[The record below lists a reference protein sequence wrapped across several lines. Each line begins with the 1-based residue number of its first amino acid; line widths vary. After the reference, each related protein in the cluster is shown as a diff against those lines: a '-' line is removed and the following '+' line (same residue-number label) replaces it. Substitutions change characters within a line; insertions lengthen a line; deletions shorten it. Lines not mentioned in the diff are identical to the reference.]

1 MTGSSAP
8 PEIPAAPAKL
18 RKFPCA
24 ACGADVVWNPGAAA
38 LTCPYCGAKK
48 DVPKA
53 PGEVTERPIEE
64 ALKGATDLGWGMARK
79 AVSCRGC
86 GATTTFD
93 AGVAASRCA
102 FCGAPAVVE
111 APPSTTM
118 VRPGSVLPFRVDR
131 NAATGTFR
139 QWLSSLWFRPDDLS
153 EKSAL
158 SELKGVYVPFWTFD
172 AATHSAW
179 TADAGFDYQVEVEV
193 EENGQVHTRYE
204 TRTRWEPAEGV
215 LEHFF
220 DDVPVP
226 ASKGLPP
233 DLARAIEPFPTGEL
247 VAYEPSYLSGFLA
260 EEYAVGPKEALAS
273 AEQRM
278 TQELY
283 AACGNEVPGDRFR
296 NLEVRTAWSGLAYKN
311 GLFPVW
317 IAAYQ
322 YAGKPYRFLVNGV
335 TGKTDGHAPLSWV
348 KIGLAV
354 TAAVLLFIILAAIA
368 G

>member
-1 MTGSSAP
+1 MNATSTVAD
-8 PEIPAAPAKL
+8 AAPAKL

-24 ACGADVVWNPGAAA
+24 SCGADVVWSPGAAA
-38 LTCPYCGAKK
+38 LTCPYCGARK
-48 DVPKA
+48 DVPKSA
-53 PGEVTERPIEE
+53 GEVRERPIEE
-64 ALKGATDLGWGMARK
+64 ALKGASDVGWGMARK

-93 AGVAASRCA
+93 AGIAASRCA

-111 APPSTTM
+111 APASTTM
-118 VRPGSVLPFRVDR
+118 VRPEGVLPFRVDR
-131 NAATGTFR
+131 NGATGKFR

-153 EKSAL
+153 QNSAL

-179 TADAGFDYQVEVEV
+179 TADAGYDYQVAVEV
-193 EENGQVHTRYE
+193 EENGQVRTRYE

-220 DDVPVP
+220 DDLPVA
-226 ASKGLPP
+226 ASRGLPP
-233 DLARAIEPFPTGEL
+233 DLAQAIEPFPTADL
-247 VAYEPSYLSGFLA
+247 VPYEPSYLSGFLA
-260 EEYAVGPKEALAS
+260 EEYAVGPKEALDS
-273 AEQRM
+273 GRQRM

-283 AACGNEVPGDRFR
+283 ALCGREVPGDRWR
-296 NLEVRTAWSGLAYKN
+296 NLAVRTAWSGVAYKN

-322 YAGKPYRFLVNGV
+322 YGGKPYRFLVNGV
-335 TGKTDGHAPLSWV
+335 TGKTDGQAPWSWV

-354 TAAVLLFIILAAIA
+354 AAALLLFLIVVSFAH
-368 G
+368 

>member
-1 MTGSSAP
+1 VNGTSTVADAP
-8 PEIPAAPAKL
+8 PAKL

-24 ACGADVVWNPGAAA
+24 ACGADVVWSPGASA

-48 DVPKA
+48 EVPKS
-53 PGEVTERPIEE
+53 PGEVRERPIEE
-64 ALKGATDLGWGMARK
+64 ALKGASDVGWGMSRK
-79 AVSCRGC
+79 AVSCTGC

-93 AGVAASRCA
+93 AGLAASRCA

-111 APPSTTM
+111 APPSATM
-118 VRPGSVLPFRVDR
+118 VRPAGVLPFRVDR
-131 NAATGTFR
+131 DAATGRFR

-153 EKSAL
+153 QKSAL

-179 TADAGFDYQVEVEV
+179 TADAGYDYQVAVEV
-193 EENGQVHTRYE
+193 EENGQVRTRYE

-220 DDVPVP
+220 DDLPVA
-226 ASKGLPP
+226 ASRGLPP
-233 DLARAIEPFPTGEL
+233 DLAQAIEPFPTHEML
-247 VAYEPSYLSGFLA
+247 PYEPAYLSGFLA

-273 AEQRM
+273 GQRRMAE
-278 TQELY
+278 ELE
-283 AACGNEVPGDRFR
+283 ALCGREVPGDRWR
-296 NLEVRTAWSGLAYKN
+296 NLAVRTAWSGVACKN

-322 YAGKPYRFLVNGV
+322 YGAKPYRFLVNGV
-335 TGKTDGHAPLSWV
+335 TGKTDGKAPWSSV

-354 TAAVLLFIILAAIA
+354 AAALLLLAIFLSFAH
-368 G
+368 

>member
-1 MTGSSAP
+1 VTDSSSAA
-8 PEIPAAPAKL
+8 PAAPAKL

-24 ACGADVVWNPGAAA
+24 SCGADVVWSPGSAA

-48 DVPKA
+48 EMPKA
-53 PGEVTERPIEE
+53 PAEVTERPIEE
-64 ALKGATDLGWGMARK
+64 ALRGAVDVGWGMARK

-111 APPSTTM
+111 APPSSSM
-118 VRPGSVLPFRVDR
+118 VRPKGVLPFRMDR
-131 NAATGTFR
+131 NAATGRFR

-153 EKSAL
+153 KNSAL

-179 TADAGFDYQVEVEV
+179 TAEAGFDYQVQVQV

-204 TRTRWEPAEGV
+204 TRTRWEPSSGV
-215 LEHFF
+215 FEHFF
-220 DDVPVP
+220 DDVPVA
-226 ASKGLPP
+226 ASRGLPP
-233 DLARAIEPFPTGEL
+233 DLARAIEPFPTHEL
-247 VAYEPSYLSGFLA
+247 VPYEPSYLSGFLA

-273 AEQRM
+273 AQQRM
-278 TQELY
+278 TEELD
-283 AACGNEVPGDRFR
+283 AACGREVPGDRFR
-296 NLEVRTAWSGLAYKN
+296 NLEVRTAWSALAYKN
-311 GLFPVW
+311 GLFPIW

-322 YAGKPYRFLVNGV
+322 YGGKPYRFLVNGV
-335 TGKTDGHAPLSWV
+335 TGKTDGRAPWSWA
-348 KIGLAV
+348 KIALAV
-354 TAAVLLFIILAAIA
+354 AAAVLLFIILASIA

>member
-1 MTGSSAP
+1 VLPAT
-8 PEIPAAPAKL
+8 PAAPAKL
-18 RKFPCA
+18 RKFPCV
-24 ACGADVVWNPGAAA
+24 ACGADVVWNPGAAS
-38 LTCPYCGAKK
+38 LTCPYCGAKR

-64 ALKGATDLGWGMARK
+64 ALKGASDLGWGLSRK

-111 APPSTTM
+111 APQSETM
-118 VRPGSVLPFRVDR
+118 VRPAGVLPFRVARD
-131 NAATGTFR
+131 AATGTFR

-179 TADAGFDYQVEVEV
+179 TADAGFDYQVEVQV

-233 DLARAIEPFPTGEL
+233 DLARAVEPFPTHEL
-247 VAYEPSYLSGFLA
+247 VPYEPSYLSGFLA
-260 EEYAVGPKEALAS
+260 EEYAVGAKEALSS

-283 AACGNEVPGDRFR
+283 ALCGSEVPGDRFR
-296 NLEVRTAWSGLAYKN
+296 NLEVRTAWSGLAYKS
-311 GLFPVW
+311 GLLPVW

-322 YAGKPYRFLVNGV
+322 YADKPYRFLVNGV
-335 TGKTDGHAPLSWV
+335 TGKTDGHAPWSWV
-348 KIGLAV
+348 KIGLA
-354 TAAVLLFIILAAIA
+354 AAAAILLFVILASIA
-368 G
+368 R

>member
-1 MTGSSAP
+1 MSAVP
-8 PEIPAAPAKL
+8 TVADAAPAKL
-18 RKFPCA
+18 RKFPCE
-24 ACGADVVWNPGAAA
+24 ACGADVVWSPGAAA
-38 LTCPYCGAKK
+38 LACPYCGAKK
-48 DVPKA
+48 DVPRA
-53 PGEVTERPIEE
+53 PGQVTERPIEE
-64 ALKGATDLGWGMARK
+64 ALKGATDLGWGLARK

-93 AGVAASRCA
+93 AGLAASRCA
-102 FCGAPAVVE
+102 FCGAPSVVE

-118 VRPGSVLPFRVDR
+118 VRPAGVLPFRIDR
-131 NAATGTFR
+131 DGATSKFR

-153 EKSAL
+153 QKSSL

-179 TADAGFDYQVEVEV
+179 TADAGTDYQVEVQV

-220 DDVPVP
+220 DDLPVA
-226 ASKGLPP
+226 ASRGLPP
-233 DLARAIEPFPTGEL
+233 DLARAIEPFPTADLL
-247 VAYEPSYLSGFLA
+247 VYEPSYLSGFLA
-260 EEYAVGPKEALAS
+260 EEYAVGPKEALES
-273 AEQRM
+273 ARRRM
-278 TQELY
+278 TEELT
-283 AACGNEVPGDRFR
+283 AACGREVPGDRFR
-296 NLEVRTAWSGLAYKN
+296 NLSVRTAWSGVACKN

-317 IAAYQ
+317 IAAYR
-322 YAGKPYRFLVNGV
+322 YAEKPYRFLVNGV

-354 TAAVLLFIILAAIA
+354 AAAVLLFILLASLA
-368 G
+368 

>member
-1 MTGSSAP
+1 MTGSQPVASA
-8 PEIPAAPAKL
+8 ATAKL

-24 ACGADVVWNPGAAA
+24 SCGADVVWSPGAAA

-48 DVPKA
+48 DVPKS
-53 PGEVTERPIEE
+53 PNEVTERPIEE
-64 ALKGATDLGWGMARK
+64 ALKGASDLGWGMARK
-79 AVSCRGC
+79 AVTCRGC
-86 GATTTFD
+86 GATTTFGE
-93 AGVAASRCA
+93 GVAASRCA
-102 FCGAPAVVE
+102 FCGAPSVVE
-111 APPSTTM
+111 APPSGTM
-118 VRPGSVLPFRVDR
+118 VRPAGVLPFKVDR
-131 NAATGTFR
+131 NGATGKFR

-153 EKSAL
+153 QKSAV

-179 TADAGFDYQVEVEV
+179 TADAGYDYQVEVQV

-204 TRTRWEPAEGV
+204 TRTRWEPASGV

-220 DDVPVP
+220 DDVPVA
-226 ASKGLPP
+226 ASRGLPP
-233 DLARAIEPFPTGEL
+233 DLARGIEPFPTQDFL
-247 VAYEPSYLSGFLA
+247 AYEPSYLSGFLA

-273 AEQRM
+273 GQQRM

-283 AACGNEVPGDRFR
+283 ALCGREVPGDRFR
-296 NLEVRTAWSGLAYKN
+296 NLQVRTAWSGLACKN

-322 YAGKPYRFLVNGV
+322 YGGKPYRFLVNGV
-335 TGKTDGHAPLSWV
+335 TGKTDGHAPWSWV

-354 TAAVLLFIILAAIA
+354 LAAVLLFIIIA
-368 G
+368 SLS

>member
-1 MTGSSAP
+1 MSSSSAP
-8 PEIPAAPAKL
+8 PVIPGAPAKL

-24 ACGADVVWNPGAAA
+24 ACGADVVWNPGAAS
-38 LTCPYCGAKK
+38 LKCPYCGATKE
-48 DVPKA
+48 VPRA
-53 PGEVTERPIEE
+53 TGEVVERPIED
-64 ALKGATDLGWGMARK
+64 ALTGASDLGWGMARK

-93 AGVAASRCA
+93 AGIAASRCA

-111 APPSTTM
+111 APPSATM
-118 VRPGSVLPFRVDR
+118 VRPGGVLPFRLDR
-131 NAATGTFR
+131 NAATSKFR

-179 TADAGFDYQVEVEV
+179 TADAGFDYQVEVQV
-193 EENGQVHTRYE
+193 QENGQVFTRYE

-220 DDVPVP
+220 DDIPVA

-233 DLARAIEPFPTGEL
+233 DLARAVEPFPTPDL
-247 VAYEPSYLSGFLA
+247 VPYEPSYLSGFLA
-260 EEYAVGPKEALAS
+260 EEYAVGAKEALSS
-273 AEQRM
+273 ARERM

-283 AACGNEVPGDRFR
+283 AACGDEVPGDRFQ
-296 NLEVRTAWSGLAYKN
+296 NLSVRTAWSGLTCKS
-311 GLFPVW
+311 GLLPIW
-317 IAAYQ
+317 IAAYR
-322 YAGKPYRFLVNGV
+322 YADKPYRFLVNGV

-348 KIGLAV
+348 KIALAV
-354 TAAVLLFIILAAIA
+354 AAAVLLLIIVAGIA
-368 G
+368 S

>member
-1 MTGSSAP
+1 MELGAA
-8 PEIPAAPAKL
+8 PAAPAKL

-24 ACGADVVWNPGAAA
+24 ACGADVVWSPGAAA

-48 DVPKA
+48 DLPKT
-53 PGEVTERPIEE
+53 PGEVIERPIED
-64 ALKGATDLGWGMARK
+64 ALTGASDLGWGLARK
-79 AVSCRGC
+79 AVTCRGC

-93 AGVAASRCA
+93 AGIAASRCA
-102 FCGAPAVVE
+102 FCGAPSVVE
-111 APPSTTM
+111 APASEAM
-118 VRPGSVLPFRVDR
+118 VRPEGLLPFRVDR
-131 NAATGTFR
+131 DGAAGKFR
-139 QWLSSLWFRPDDLS
+139 QWLTGLWFRPDDLS
-153 EKSAL
+153 QKSAL

-179 TADAGFDYQVEVEV
+179 TADAGFDYQVEVQV
-193 EENGQVHTRYE
+193 EENGQVRTRHE

-220 DDVPVP
+220 DDVPVA
-226 ASKGLPP
+226 ASRGLPP
-233 DLARAIEPFPTGEL
+233 DLARAVEPFPTGGL
-247 VAYEPSYLSGFLA
+247 IPYEPSYLSGFLA

-273 AEQRM
+273 AQQRM

-296 NLEVRTAWSGLAYKN
+296 NLQVRTAWSGLAYKN
-311 GLFPVW
+311 GLLPVW

-335 TGKTDGHAPLSWV
+335 TGKTAGRAPWSWI

-354 TAAVLLFIILAAIA
+354 VAAVLLLVIFASITR
-368 G
+368 

>member
-1 MTGSSAP
+1 MNAP
-8 PEIPAAPAKL
+8 TVAPAAPAKL

-24 ACGADVVWNPGAAA
+24 ACGADVVWSPGAAA
-38 LTCPYCGAKK
+38 LTCPYCGAKR
-48 DVPKA
+48 DVPKTA
-53 PGEVTERPIEE
+53 GQVTERPIEE

-102 FCGAPAVVE
+102 FCGAPSVVE
-111 APPSTTM
+111 APASTTM
-118 VRPGSVLPFRVDR
+118 VRPAGVLPFKVDR
-131 NAATGTFR
+131 NAATGRFR
-139 QWLSSLWFRPDDLS
+139 QWLSSLWFRPDDLQQ
-153 EKSAL
+153 KSAL

-179 TADAGFDYQVEVEV
+179 TADAGYDYQVEVQV

-220 DDVPVP
+220 DDLPVA
-226 ASKGLPP
+226 ASRGLPP
-233 DLARAIEPFPTGEL
+233 DLARAIEPFPTTDL
-247 VAYEPSYLSGFLA
+247 LAYEPSYLSGFLA

-273 AEQRM
+273 GQQRM

-283 AACGNEVPGDRFR
+283 ALCGREVPGDRFR
-296 NLEVRTAWSGLAYKN
+296 DLQVRTAWSGLAFKS

-322 YAGKPYRFLVNGV
+322 YGGKPFRFLVNGV
-335 TGKTDGHAPLSWV
+335 TGKTDGHAPWSWV
-348 KIGLAV
+348 KIGLA
-354 TAAVLLFIILAAIA
+354 AAAAILLFIILASLS
-368 G
+368 

>member
-1 MTGSSAP
+1 MSAANVP
-8 PEIPAAPAKL
+8 PVIPGASAKL

-24 ACGADVVWNPGAAA
+24 TCGADVVWNPGAAS
-38 LTCPYCGAKK
+38 LKCPYCGATK
-48 DVPKA
+48 DVPRASGDVK
-53 PGEVTERPIEE
+53 ERPIED
-64 ALKGATDLGWGMARK
+64 ALKGASDLGWGMSRK
-79 AVSCRGC
+79 AVSCGGC

-102 FCGAPAVVE
+102 FCGAPSVVE
-111 APPSTTM
+111 APPSETM
-118 VRPGSVLPFRVDR
+118 VRPEGLLPFRVDR
-131 NAATGTFR
+131 NTATTRFR
-139 QWLSSLWFRPDDLS
+139 GWLTSLWFRPNDLTQ
-153 EKSAL
+153 KSAL

-179 TADAGFDYQVEVEV
+179 TADAGFDYHVQVQV
-193 EENGQVHTRYE
+193 EENGQLVTRTE

-215 LEHFF
+215 LERFF

-233 DLARAIEPFPTGEL
+233 DLARAVEPFPTAEL
-247 VAYEPSYLSGFLA
+247 VPYEPSYLSGFFA
-260 EEYAVGPKEALAS
+260 EEYAVAVKEALSS
-273 AEQRM
+273 ARERM
-278 TQELY
+278 TEELY

-296 NLEVRTAWSGLAYKN
+296 GLNVRTEWSGLAYKN
-311 GLFPVW
+311 GLLPLW

-335 TGKTDGHAPLSWV
+335 TGKTDGHAPWSWV

-354 TAAVLLFIILAAIA
+354 AAAVLLFIIFNSIA
-368 G
+368 N

>member
-1 MTGSSAP
+1 MNATPTVAD
-8 PEIPAAPAKL
+8 AAPAKL

-24 ACGADVVWNPGAAA
+24 ACGADVVWSPGAAA
-38 LTCPYCGAKK
+38 LTCPYCGAKREM
-48 DVPKA
+48 PRA
-53 PGEVTERPIEE
+53 PGEVRERPIEE
-64 ALKGATDLGWGMARK
+64 ALKGASDLGWGMARK
-79 AVSCRGC
+79 AVACRGC

-118 VRPGSVLPFRVDR
+118 VRPEGVLPFRVDR
-131 NAATGTFR
+131 NGATGKFR

-153 EKSAL
+153 QKSAL

-179 TADAGFDYQVEVEV
+179 TADAGYDYQVAVEV
-193 EENGQVHTRYE
+193 EENGQIHTRYE
-204 TRTRWEPAEGV
+204 TRTRWERAEGV

-220 DDVPVP
+220 DDLPVA
-226 ASKGLPP
+226 ASRGLPP
-233 DLARAIEPFPTGEL
+233 DLAQGIEPFPTHEMRP
-247 VAYEPSYLSGFLA
+247 YEPSYLSGFLA

-273 AEQRM
+273 GQQRM

-283 AACGNEVPGDRFR
+283 ALCGREVPGDRFR
-296 NLEVRTAWSGLAYKN
+296 NLQVRTAWSGVAYKN

-322 YAGKPYRFLVNGV
+322 YGGKPYRFLVNGV
-335 TGKTDGHAPLSWV
+335 TGKTDGKAPWSWL

-354 TAAVLLFIILAAIA
+354 AAALLLFVIFVSFAH
-368 G
+368 

>member
-1 MTGSSAP
+1 MAD
-8 PEIPAAPAKL
+8 AAPAKL

-24 ACGADVVWNPGAAA
+24 ACGADVVWSPGASA
-38 LTCPYCGAKK
+38 LTCPYCGAKRE
-48 DVPKA
+48 VPKS
-53 PGEVTERPIEE
+53 PGEVRERPIEE
-64 ALKGATDLGWGMARK
+64 ALKDASDLGWGMARK
-79 AVSCRGC
+79 AVRCTGC

-111 APPSTTM
+111 APPNATM
-118 VRPGSVLPFRVDR
+118 VRPEGVLPFRVDR
-131 NAATGTFR
+131 NGATGKFR

-153 EKSAL
+153 QKSAL

-179 TADAGFDYQVEVEV
+179 TADAGYDTQVAVEV

-220 DDVPVP
+220 DDLPVA
-226 ASKGLPP
+226 ASRGLPP
-233 DLARAIEPFPTGEL
+233 DLAQAIEPFPTHEMFP
-247 VAYEPSYLSGFLA
+247 YEPSYLSGFLA
-260 EEYAVGPKEALAS
+260 EEYAVGPKEALA
-273 AEQRM
+273 AGQRRM
-278 TQELY
+278 AQELETL
-283 AACGNEVPGDRFR
+283 CGREVPGDRFR
-296 NLEVRTAWSGLAYKN
+296 NLNVRTAWSGVACKN

-322 YAGKPYRFLVNGV
+322 YGGKPYRFLVNGV
-335 TGKTDGHAPLSWV
+335 TGKTDGKAPWSWV
-348 KIGLAV
+348 KIGLAAL
-354 TAAVLLFIILAAIA
+354 AALLLFAIFVSFA
-368 G
+368 H

>member
-1 MTGSSAP
+1 MSAVP
-8 PEIPAAPAKL
+8 TVASAAPAKL
-18 RKFPCA
+18 RKFPCE
-24 ACGADVVWNPGAAA
+24 ACGADVVWSPGAAA

-48 DVPKA
+48 EIPKT
-53 PGEVTERPIEE
+53 PGQVTERPIEE
-64 ALKGATDLGWGMARK
+64 ALKCATDVGWGTARR
-79 AVSCRGC
+79 AVTCRGC

-93 AGVAASRCA
+93 AGLSASRCA
-102 FCGAPAVVE
+102 FCGAPSVVE
-111 APPSTTM
+111 APPSDTM
-118 VRPGSVLPFRVDR
+118 VRPAGVLPFRLDR
-131 NAATGTFR
+131 NAATGRFR
-139 QWLSSLWFRPDDLS
+139 QWLSSLWFRPDDLQQ
-153 EKSAL
+153 KSAL

-179 TADAGFDYQVEVEV
+179 TADAGYDYQVAVQV

-220 DDVPVP
+220 DDLPVA
-226 ASKGLPP
+226 ASRGLPP
-233 DLARAIEPFPTGEL
+233 DLARAIEPFPTADL

-260 EEYAVGPKEALAS
+260 EEYAVGPQEALAS
-273 AEQRM
+273 GQSRM
-278 TQELY
+278 TEEIY
-283 AACGNEVPGDRFR
+283 ALCGREVPGDRFR
-296 NLEVRTAWSGLAYKN
+296 DLQVRTAWSGLAFKN

-322 YAGKPYRFLVNGV
+322 YGGKPWRFLVNGI
-335 TGKTDGHAPLSWV
+335 TGKTDGHAPWSWV

-354 TAAVLLFIILAAIA
+354 AAAVLLFILIAAIA

>member
-1 MTGSSAP
+1 MTASSPVAS
-8 PEIPAAPAKL
+8 AAPAKL

-24 ACGADVVWNPGAAA
+24 SCGADVVWNPGAAA
-38 LTCPYCGAKK
+38 LSCLYCGAKRE
-48 DVPKA
+48 VPRT

-79 AVSCRGC
+79 AVNCKGC

-102 FCGAPAVVE
+102 FCGAPSVVE
-111 APPSTTM
+111 APPSATM
-118 VRPGSVLPFRVDR
+118 VRPAGVLPFRVDR
-131 NAATGTFR
+131 NGATGKFR

-153 EKSAL
+153 QKSAL

-179 TADAGFDYQVEVEV
+179 TADAGFDYQVEVQV
-193 EENGQVHTRYE
+193 QQNGQWHTRYE

-220 DDVPVP
+220 DDLPVA
-226 ASKGLPP
+226 ASRGLPP
-233 DLARAIEPFPTGEL
+233 DLARGIEPFPTADL
-247 VAYEPSYLSGFLA
+247 VPYEPSYLSGFLA
-260 EEYAVGPKEALAS
+260 EEYAVGPKEALA
-273 AEQRM
+273 AGQRRM
-278 TQELY
+278 TEQLH
-283 AACGNEVPGDRFR
+283 ALCSREVPGDRHR
-296 NLEVRTAWSGLAYKN
+296 NLQIRTAWSGIAVKN

-317 IAAYQ
+317 IAAYR
-322 YAGKPYRFLVNGV
+322 YGDKPFRFLVNGV
-335 TGKTDGHAPLSWV
+335 TGKTDGHAPWSLV
-348 KIGLAV
+348 KIVLAAL
-354 TAAVLLFIILAAIA
+354 AALLLFIILAAIA

>member
-1 MTGSSAP
+1 MTGSSVP
-8 PEIPAAPAKL
+8 PATPAAAVKL

-24 ACGADVVWNPGAAA
+24 ACGADVVWNPGAAS
-38 LTCPYCGAKK
+38 LKCPYCGAKK

-53 PGEVTERPIEE
+53 PGEVMERPIEE
-64 ALKGATDLGWGMARK
+64 ALKGATDLGWGLARK

-93 AGVAASRCA
+93 AGLAASRCA

-111 APPSTTM
+111 APANTKM
-118 VRPGSVLPFRVDR
+118 VRPEGLLPFRVDR
-131 NAATGTFR
+131 NLATGKFR

-153 EKSAL
+153 QKSAL

-179 TADAGFDYQVEVEV
+179 TADAGFDYQVEVQV

-233 DLARAIEPFPTGEL
+233 DLARAIEPFPTHEF

-273 AEQRM
+273 VQQRM

-283 AACGNEVPGDRFR
+283 AACGREVPGDRFR
-296 NLEVRTAWSGLAYKN
+296 NMEVRTAWSGLACKN

-335 TGKTDGHAPLSWV
+335 TGKTDGHAPWSWV

-354 TAAVLLFIILAAIA
+354 AAAVLLFIIVAAIA

>member
-1 MTGSSAP
+1 MSAAP
-8 PEIPAAPAKL
+8 TVAPAAPAKL

-24 ACGADVVWNPGAAA
+24 ACGADVVWSPGAAA

-48 DVPKA
+48 EVPRT
-53 PGEVTERPIEE
+53 PGQVAERPIEE

-102 FCGAPAVVE
+102 FCGAPSVVE
-111 APPSTTM
+111 APLSTTM
-118 VRPGSVLPFRVDR
+118 VRPAGVLPFKVDR
-131 NAATGTFR
+131 NAATGRFR
-139 QWLSSLWFRPDDLS
+139 QWLSSLWFRPDDLQQ
-153 EKSAL
+153 KSAL
-158 SELKGVYVPFWTFD
+158 SELRGVYVPFWTFD

-179 TADAGFDYQVEVEV
+179 TADAGFDYQVEVQV

-220 DDVPVP
+220 DDLPVA
-226 ASKGLPP
+226 ASRGLPP
-233 DLARAIEPFPTGEL
+233 DLARAIEPFPTADL
-247 VAYEPSYLSGFLA
+247 LAYEPSYLSGFLA

-273 AEQRM
+273 GQQRM

-283 AACGNEVPGDRFR
+283 ALCGREVPGDRFR
-296 NLEVRTAWSGLAYKN
+296 NLQVRTAWSGVAFKS

-322 YAGKPYRFLVNGV
+322 YGAKPFRFLVNGV
-335 TGKTDGHAPLSWV
+335 TGKTDGHAPWSWV

-354 TAAVLLFIILAAIA
+354 LAAILLFILLASIA

>member
-1 MTGSSAP
+1 MNAAP
-8 PEIPAAPAKL
+8 TVAPAAPAKL

-24 ACGADVVWNPGAAA
+24 ACGADVVWSPGAAA

-48 DVPKA
+48 DVPKTS
-53 PGEVTERPIEE
+53 GQVTERPIEE
-64 ALKGATDLGWGMARK
+64 ALKGATDLGWGLARK

-102 FCGAPAVVE
+102 FCGAPSVVE

-118 VRPGSVLPFRVDR
+118 VRPAGVLPFRVDR
-131 NAATGTFR
+131 NAATGRFR

-153 EKSAL
+153 QKSAL

-179 TADAGFDYQVEVEV
+179 TADAGFDYQVEVQV

-204 TRTRWEPAEGV
+204 TRTRWEPADGV

-220 DDVPVP
+220 DDLPVA
-226 ASKGLPP
+226 ASRGLPP
-233 DLARAIEPFPTGEL
+233 DLARAIEPFPTAEL
-247 VAYEPSYLSGFLA
+247 LAYEPSYLSGFLA
-260 EEYAVGPKEALAS
+260 EEYAVGPKEALA
-273 AEQRM
+273 AGQQRM

-283 AACGNEVPGDRFR
+283 ALCGREVPGDRFR
-296 NLEVRTAWSGLAYKN
+296 NLAVRTAWSGIACKN

-322 YAGKPYRFLVNGV
+322 YGGKPYRFLVNGV
-335 TGKTDGHAPLSWV
+335 TGKTDGHAPWSWV

-354 TAAVLLFIILAAIA
+354 AAAVLLFVILAAIA